1 VSLMKNQHIVLHE
14 KMQNREFC
22 DQTIRTVDGI
32 RQGADEL
39 RNIAR
44 DDVVL
49 AGSKSALRSVSVER
63 SGHMESRTS
72 SQKLRARV

>member
-1 VSLMKNQHIVLHE
+1 MNNQHIVLHE
-14 KMQNREFC
+14 KMQSKESC
-22 DQTIRTVDGI
+22 DQRTRTVDDI

-49 AGSKSALRSVSVER
+49 TGSKSALQLVSSER

-72 SQKLRARV
+72 SQKLRATE